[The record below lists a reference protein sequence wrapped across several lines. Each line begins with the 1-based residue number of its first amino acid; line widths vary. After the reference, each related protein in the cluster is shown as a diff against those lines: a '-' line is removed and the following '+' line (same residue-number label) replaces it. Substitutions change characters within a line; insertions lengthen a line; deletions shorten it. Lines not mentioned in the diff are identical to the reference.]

1 MFLDAT
7 SFVCLMSLGL
17 LLLVSLNIDSGSLA
31 SWAESLISDTS
42 RFHVLSKILLDPL
55 EKKKNLEH
63 QQPIVC
69 QIKDDAAGFLRYF
82 LSASYIGD
90 DVSLM
95 SSPEKSPQQK
105 NKGAIPLPEK

>member
-42 RFHVLSKILLDPL
+42 RFHVLSKILLDPV
-55 EKKKNLEH
+55 EKKPEASTAYCLSNQRRRGWIPPVFSISVILETT
-63 QQPIVC
+63 
-69 QIKDDAAGFLRYF
+69 
-82 LSASYIGD
+82 
-90 DVSLM
+90 SL
-95 SSPEKSPQQK
+95 
-105 NKGAIPLPEK
+105 

>member
-55 EKKKNLEH
+55 EKKKTWSINSLLSVKSKTTRLDSSGIFYLRDILETT
-63 QQPIVC
+63 
-69 QIKDDAAGFLRYF
+69 
-82 LSASYIGD
+82 
-90 DVSLM
+90 SL
-95 SSPEKSPQQK
+95 
-105 NKGAIPLPEK
+105 